1 MQQYNGTAQ
10 TLQLTGLEQGQ
21 NMMIIITGANAAFT
35 VEFMHGTDATWRP
48 HPQFTGV
55 AAAVS
60 NILELRCVSG
70 LMRVNFATPPS
81 AYALSTVW
89 AAEHSF

>member
-21 NMMIIITGANAAFT
+21 NMMIIITGANAIVN
-35 VEFMHGTDATWRP
+35 VEFQHGTEGIWRP

-60 NILELRCVSG
+60 NIMELRCVSG
-70 LMRVNFATPPS
+70 IMRVRFNTVPS
-81 AYALSTVW
+81 TYELTTVW
-89 AAEHSF
+89 AAEHAF

>member
-10 TLQLTGLEQGQ
+10 ILPLTGLEQGQ
-21 NMMIIITGANAAFT
+21 NMMIIITGANAVFT
-35 VEFMHGTDATWRP
+35 VEFQHGNEGIWRP

-55 AAAVS
+55 AEAVS

-81 AYALSTVW
+81 QYELTTVW